1 DTATLAT
8 INATSIISNGYL
20 CKSFFVSIFN
30 GSLLRRH
37 SKMQNYK
44 KSATKRLTV
53 PAYLFI
59 SIDFGLVRALYMPDK
74 LNLSNMWEGE
84 KKNPSGVIFFERTR
98 FSYLTDL

>member
-1 DTATLAT
+1 MGIYVRVSLYPYSMAAYYAA
-8 INATSIISNGYL
+8 IPR
-20 CKSFFVSIFN
+20 CKIT
-30 GSLLRRH
+30 
-37 SKMQNYK
+37 K

>member
-1 DTATLAT
+1 MGIDVGVSLYPYPMTAYYTAV
-8 INATSIISNGYL
+8 SR
-20 CKSFFVSIFN
+20 CKIT
-30 GSLLRRH
+30 
-37 SKMQNYK
+37 K
-44 KSATKRLTV
+44 KSATKQLTV